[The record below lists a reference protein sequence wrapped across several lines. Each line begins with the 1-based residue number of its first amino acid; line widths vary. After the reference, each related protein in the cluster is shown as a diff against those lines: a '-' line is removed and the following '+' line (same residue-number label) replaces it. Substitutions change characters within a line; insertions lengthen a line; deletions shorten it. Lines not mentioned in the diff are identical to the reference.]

1 MFKYLLKNK
10 TLTKAVYDE
19 RWAWLVRADTDPGS
33 VTTWDPNLRR
43 NKRILVPVDVQA
55 YVAHKSN
62 RETLVPVTG
71 GPDDPEPFAEGRRLD
86 PGIHLHWAL
95 PDALLRG
102 GESAAG
108 GELEMTELPDR
119 WVVIRSLFP
128 VGISRPMLRGW
139 VVDARKGSVMAL
151 DKYQGSTSDN
161 PGRPAFDRLDGTV
174 GGSALWTASYHASSG
189 RFGFHDALED
199 LPALREI
206 AKQGFERDVATYVV
220 AGWYSDP
227 DKDPLDASGED
238 LSAIMEELGW
248 QLDPEAEPSSNE
260 PDLPVLE
267 RLVSKGMK
275 AEQAKTVPTKIMVQG
290 REENFTF
297 ADITPEMP
305 LPVDKAAKVVIAQKP
320 PGFLSLFHGMV
331 TGVPVGH
338 PVSGADER
346 PGSDALQ
353 VSAGFDTDDL
363 VTGLGAD
370 TLGGTLSQRR
380 AAEMVAAA
388 FTSDLLDRLGT
399 PDGLRDI
406 AEREH
411 EDMFSSQPG
420 KPLDSASPDHLRE
433 EDSASLNPSNMGR
446 KGRAAARQ
454 TRTGSGKVS
463 PVPVWRDK
471 VIFRKTGAKI
481 GSAGRS
487 FTEKDINTA
496 ISGKGR
502 RTVERPAP
510 RIFIPQPPS
519 VAIKG
524 ARPSLRHH
532 LDGLF
537 DDEGRLRC
545 RYPNETVKGI
555 TGVVNA
561 RDLVPTLGSGAI
573 PPEVLTI
580 VQEAMV
586 LNPYCSNWL
595 AGAAAESKEIR
606 PQLQNRIE
614 GEMLRVFSMDG
625 RYDGS
630 GEYTLQASLVSPQ
643 ASATQGWHSA
653 TFAESA
659 IRKQAAAELARA
671 SYMMGFPPSPG
682 GGNRMAATLGSPVAG
697 MAGRT

>member
-1 MFKYLLKNK
+1 M
-10 TLTKAVYDE
+10 
-19 RWAWLVRADTDPGS
+19 
-33 VTTWDPNLRR
+33 
-43 NKRILVPVDVQA
+43 
-55 YVAHKSN
+55 
-62 RETLVPVTG
+62 
-71 GPDDPEPFAEGRRLD
+71 
-86 PGIHLHWAL
+86 
-95 PDALLRG
+95 
-102 GESAAG
+102 
-108 GELEMTELPDR
+108 
-119 WVVIRSLFP
+119 
-128 VGISRPMLRGW
+128 
-139 VVDARKGSVMAL
+139 
-151 DKYQGSTSDN
+151 
-161 PGRPAFDRLDGTV
+161 
-174 GGSALWTASYHASSG
+174 
-189 RFGFHDALED
+189 
-199 LPALREI
+199 
-206 AKQGFERDVATYVV
+206 
-220 AGWYSDP
+220 
-227 DKDPLDASGED
+227 
-238 LSAIMEELGW
+238 
-248 QLDPEAEPSSNE
+248 
-260 PDLPVLE
+260 
-267 RLVSKGMK
+267 
-275 AEQAKTVPTKIMVQG
+275 
-290 REENFTF
+290 
-297 ADITPEMP
+297 
-305 LPVDKAAKVVIAQKP
+305 
-320 PGFLSLFHGMV
+320 
-331 TGVPVGH
+331 
-338 PVSGADER
+338 
-346 PGSDALQ
+346 
-353 VSAGFDTDDL
+353 
-363 VTGLGAD
+363 
-370 TLGGTLSQRR
+370 
-380 AAEMVAAA
+380 
-388 FTSDLLDRLGT
+388 
-399 PDGLRDI
+399 
-406 AEREH
+406 
-411 EDMFSSQPG
+411 
-420 KPLDSASPDHLRE
+420 
-433 EDSASLNPSNMGR
+433 
-446 KGRAAARQ
+446 
-454 TRTGSGKVS
+454 S

-573 PPEVLTI
+573 PPEVLAI

-659 IRKQAAAELARA
+659 IRKPGGRRA
-671 SYMMGFPPSPG
+671 GPGVLYDGLPPKSG